1 MIMIA
6 YFFVSHILFE
16 NSISLHFF
24 KSQYTLV
31 KVTVHFVKHTVRCF
45 FGFLAAVG
53 CICAY
58 QDVVQAGQWRQV
70 TDEERPQFIYQ
81 FISASFIVLVLSPM
95 VWTW

>member
-1 MIMIA
+1 MLSIIMIA

-31 KVTVHFVKHTVRCF
+31 KMTVHFVKHTVKCF
-45 FGFLAAVG
+45 FLLLAAVG
-53 CICAY
+53 CGCAY
-58 QDVVQAGQWRQV
+58 RDVVQAGQWWQV
-70 TDEERPQFIYQ
+70 TDEDRRQFVY
-81 FISASFIVLVLSPM
+81 ASFIHLVLRPN